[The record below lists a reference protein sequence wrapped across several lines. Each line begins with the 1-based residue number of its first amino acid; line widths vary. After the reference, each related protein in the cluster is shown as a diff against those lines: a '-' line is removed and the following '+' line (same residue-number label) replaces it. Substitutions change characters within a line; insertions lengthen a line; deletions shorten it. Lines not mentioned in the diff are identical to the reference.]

1 MPCCLA
7 TCKQGGTR
15 APHSTA
21 HFAHARP
28 PLGARCQVA
37 ALAGTPPLCCHSA
50 AHPTAGSPARGQ
62 ALTRGAGPSQA
73 HAARAGAG
81 IQGASQGGRV
91 TPATRMRAGVA
102 PAAPRPQAK
111 TRPWRAPRPS
121 WSPPARAPRQG
132 AARGP
137 APAGR
142 GQGNLPPSPPA
153 RPHPSHMQPEQAW
166 WPRPPRLAS
175 LRQARRRAWVGP
187 WGLKA
192 RRAPPPPPAGEA
204 AGVAEAAGSLLA
216 AAAATVAAA
225 PAAATATAGRQ
236 GRPPGALLPAQA
248 PSCWVQLPKCALPV
262 RPCQVRLR
270 AAPCPIAQAGTHG
283 TATADRASAQTYLK
297 DVHAFCSAA
306 SGGVPGAPPCATAP
320 GMQRLSSHHGQAVQR
335 VHAISSWPALS
346 AASAARN
353 KPVTHHGRG
362 RAPAGAR
369 AAMRGAARRGGGST
383 GMAAWMARRT
393 AGGAADASS
402 SACSAGRPGKAP
414 TSRSLSCRAHC
425 GARLAAET
433 LT

>member
-1 MPCCLA
+1 MQARRHTRSPQHRTLCTCAAA
-7 TCKQGGTR
+7 TRCSLPGRGTGGHAATLLPLSC
-15 APHSTA
+15 APHS
-21 HFAHARP
+21 RRSSS
-28 PLGARCQVA
+28 GA
-37 ALAGTPPLCCHSA
+37 
-50 AHPTAGSPARGQ
+50 SPRSGDS
-62 ALTRGAGPSQA
+62 PSQA
-73 HAARAGAG
+73 HPVRTGMDT
-81 IQGASQGGRV
+81 QGALQAGRV
-91 TPATRMRAGVA
+91 TPAPHMRAGVA
-102 PAAPRPQAK
+102 PAAPRPQAR

-121 WSPPARAPRQG
+121 SFPLAHATRPG

-142 GQGNLPPSPPA
+142 GQGNLPRSPLA
-153 RPHPSHMQPEQAW
+153 QPHPVHTRPGQAW
-166 WPRPPRLAS
+166 WPRQLRLAS
-175 LRQARRRAWVGP
+175 LRQARRRRPWVGP
-187 WGLKA
+187 RGLKA
-192 RRAPPPPPAGEA
+192 QRAPPPPPAGEA

-216 AAAATVAAA
+216 AAAATPAAA

-236 GRPPGALLPAQA
+236 GRPPGALLPTQA